1 MHCTINFSTH
11 MVCKNIYNIN
21 ICRLVRRSLGDE
33 IRRLGVLGSPFCDKI
48 KSITSKSPNSSLSE
62 KLLQLRSDTEEHI
75 NKTGQA
81 DILEEDVL
89 EHETSISEKK
99 GRSANTLSS
108 ITTPNSFV
116 SFIISFAQAISFV
129 SLTRSLGNSHLNIY
143 LHKV

>member
-1 MHCTINFSTH
+1 
-11 MVCKNIYNIN
+11 MVNKNIYNLN

-33 IRRLGVLGSPFCDKI
+33 IRRMGVLGSPFCDKI
-48 KSITSKSPNSSLSE
+48 RSITSKSPNSSLSE
-62 KLLQLRSDTEEHI
+62 KLLQLRNDTEEHI

-81 DILEEDVL
+81 DILKEDVL